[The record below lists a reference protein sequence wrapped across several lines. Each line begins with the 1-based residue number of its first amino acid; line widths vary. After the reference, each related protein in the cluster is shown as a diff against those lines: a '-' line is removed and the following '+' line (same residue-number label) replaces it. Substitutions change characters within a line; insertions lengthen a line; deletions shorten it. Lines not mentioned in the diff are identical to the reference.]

1 MAMIAARH
9 VPFAALVLLAACR
22 GEVDPVPLYDGEWID
37 VGGIGRER
45 SDTCIGTFDYVDAYA
60 GALAAEFGI
69 DGPIGSYVWYTPEDF
84 DALLPCSHPYPSACA
99 VDNVAHSAR
108 LPHEH
113 EMVHVA
119 HHHSG
124 LGPNIL
130 TEGIAIYYSTARVT
144 GDDLNIDALA
154 RRLASPSDDVPSGD
168 YEMLGRFAGFL
179 IERHGLQAV
188 LEVCA
193 MAGREATG
201 AQLSAAMQ
209 SILGASPD
217 ELLTALSQEPGY
229 CNDID
234 RYRSNVFAC
243 GVAAAAPSLGSFVD
257 GHLEAR
263 LDFGCD
269 EADVVGPFVV
279 GPNHGKLLRT
289 LSLDLPIDEHYWF
302 NVYDETQEDQPIPEG
317 ITFVASQCAPCGDW
331 ARNSTEVD
339 WPFPLLGDF
348 RAGRYSVEIAMPED
362 YVGTVRLE
370 VDFY

>member
-1 MAMIAARH
+1 MAMTAACH
-9 VPFAALVLLAACR
+9 LPFAALILLAACR
-22 GEVDPVPLYDGEWID
+22 DEVEPVPLYDGEWID
-37 VGGIGRER
+37 VGGIGRQR
-45 SDTCIGTFDYVDAYA
+45 SDTCVGTFDYVDAYA

-69 DGPIGSYVWYTPEDF
+69 DGPIGSYVWYSPEDF

-99 VDNVAHSAR
+99 VDNVAHSTR

-144 GDDLNIDALA
+144 GDDLDIDALA
-154 RRLASPSDDVPSGD
+154 RRLASPSDDIPSGD

-193 MAGREATG
+193 VAGREATG

-209 SILGASPD
+209 SILGTSPY
-217 ELLTALSQEPGY
+217 ELIKVLSQEPGY

-263 LDFGCD
+263 LGFGCD
-269 EADVVGPFVV
+269 ETDVVGPFE
-279 GPNHGKLLRT
+279 GGANYGKLVRT
-289 LSLDLPIDEHYWF
+289 LRLDLPVDD
-302 NVYDETQEDQPIPEG
+302 VYMFTVHDETDEDEQMPKGLTLE
-317 ITFVASQCAPCGDW
+317 VSQCQPCGDLVR
-331 ARNSTEVD
+331 AETDVD
-339 WPFPLLGDF
+339 WGFPLLVD
-348 RAGRYSVEIAMPED
+348 RYAGRYSVEITMPED

-370 VDFY
+370 IDL